1 MFAPN
6 LGQNRRITQNH
17 YKHENPIKFPSFSE
31 FAKIEGKISSFMVG
45 VTICISVFFYDFPIP
60 SIPRQSGKKYGG
72 DLLSYT
78 LNVGFTRFIKS
89 TMIL

>member
-1 MFAPN
+1 
-6 LGQNRRITQNH
+6 
-17 YKHENPIKFPSFSE
+17 
-31 FAKIEGKISSFMVG
+31 MVG

-60 SIPRQSGKKYGG
+60 SIPRQSGNKYGG